1 MFRRTDNAQY
11 AAPSPN
17 AVEHAPPRSLTTVLS
32 TPHHNLR
39 RASVAHLLKI
49 AAEALASTTRR
60 RESGSSSSIAYRSCV
75 TDMGKGKS
83 EKRAG
88 SNTTAPDDGYGGESL
103 IYAGSAT
110 EPLKKRG
117 IIATVAIAETLSVL

>member
-1 MFRRTDNAQY
+1 
-11 AAPSPN
+11 
-17 AVEHAPPRSLTTVLS
+17 
-32 TPHHNLR
+32 
-39 RASVAHLLKI
+39 
-49 AAEALASTTRR
+49 
-60 RESGSSSSIAYRSCV
+60 
-75 TDMGKGKS
+75 MGKGKS